1 MTRLAW
7 HMVSRPQGMPT
18 ASNFELKEHALPP
31 LAEGMIWVRNRWLS
45 VDPHTRFR
53 MDYSVEHLGRRYYPP
68 YAVGQAME
76 GWAIGEVIESRAK
89 GFAPG
94 DKVYHSLGWREEA
107 VLPAAAAR
115 KIGAEGVPEQA
126 FLGLLGITGA
136 TAYFGLRNAQPKAGE
151 ILFVSAAAG
160 AVGSTVLQIA
170 KIKGMTVI
178 GSTGGAQKCA
188 FVRELG
194 ADAVIDY
201 KAGPVLEQLR
211 AAAPEGIDVYFDNVG
226 GDHLDAALALARE
239 RARFSM
245 CGTIGNYNNGE
256 PAALHH
262 MLDIVSQ
269 RIRIEGFVAT
279 DYIDEFPAFIEE
291 MTGWIKAGRITLR
304 ETIREGLEAVPAAFL
319 DLFSGRSLGKMVVR
333 L

>member
-1 MTRLAW
+1 MGLAW
-7 HMVSRPQGMPT
+7 HLASRPQGLPT
-18 ASNFELKEHALPP
+18 ASNFELKEHVLPP
-31 LAEGMIWVRNRWLS
+31 LGAGMIRARNRWLS

-53 MDYSVEHLGRRYYPP
+53 MDDVEHFVGSYYPP
-68 YAVGQAME
+68 YAVGEPLE
-76 GWAIGEVIESRAK
+76 GGAIGEVIESRAE

-94 DKVYHSLGWREEA
+94 DTVFHYLGWREES
-107 VLPAAAAR
+107 VLPAAAAQR
-115 KIGAEGVPEQA
+115 IVAEGVPEQA

-136 TAYFGLRNAQPKAGE
+136 TAYFGLRKAQPKAGD

-160 AVGSTVLQIA
+160 AVGSTVVQIA
-170 KIKGMTVI
+170 KSKGMTVI
-178 GSTGGAQKCA
+178 GSTGGAKKCA

-211 AAAPEGIDVYFDNVG
+211 AAAPDGIDVYFDNVG

-239 RARFSM
+239 RARFSI
-245 CGTIGNYNNGE
+245 CGTIGNYNNGA

-262 MLDIVSQ
+262 MLDVVSQ

-279 DYIDEFPAFIEE
+279 DYLDEFPAFIQE
-291 MTGWIKAGRITLR
+291 MTGWMKTGRITLR
-304 ETIREGLEAVPAAFL
+304 ETIREGLEATPAAFL
-319 DLFSGRSLGKMVVR
+319 DLFSGASFGKMVVR